1 MSNVRKAFQTK
12 SLLRRM
18 ADGGIF
24 KSIVNGVPTFTDK
37 DRAAPD
43 AKAYVPT
50 AMRELPNTGIV
61 PGGTALP
68 QAPAAPMPAP
78 AKLSVAPAAPMPAPA
93 KLSVAPAAPMPAP
106 AKLSVAPQDP
116 YSKMTGK
123 PPVSVAPAPAITAAP
138 PRAGM
143 TAPPVPAAPQQFYPQ
158 DPYSKMTGKPPV
170 PITPRTVRIPMN
182 YMAQTGGFGPTT
194 VPERRPRAIGS
205 MRKEIGAERQDI
217 GMGYL
222 AASGGFMASGG
233 EVKGPGGPTDD
244 KVGPVM
250 LSDGEYV
257 LPADTV
263 RAVGKENLDKL
274 KDATHT
280 PTNKAQRRGMLRRMA
295 DGTPTE
301 EEKRVRAQLA
311 GTIALTGEVPP
322 QPAPPPAAKL
332 VPAAPPTVS
341 PREAH
346 QKFAADQRLLD
357 SVSSWTGA
365 PRPPITPT
373 PAALKTPGWGE
384 KQAPGEVRG
393 PDGSFNTLEPSPPRS
408 TEPDVPP
415 STLTTAQSNEL
426 ERMKVSLGDQL
437 QPVNAM
443 KFGDPVDRGAID
455 RPMVAT
461 GEKQINS
468 KLYRDATGAVKE
480 GTATLFRP
488 ATEEDINKMPLNIGP
503 RAFSNL
509 TLREGTEPGQQV
521 NLGNGMFGTSSKP
534 GGPIDTFTG
543 VGKDFNADS
552 MRFGPDPEGKDRARQ
567 DAMVEQ
573 NLQARQTPR
582 GIAMPEVR
590 SNARDINARFDKL
603 AKDAASRFSSP
614 RAAGNLNKALT
625 QIEAQRMQALNQD
638 AENMTRQQ
646 QIAATAAMN
655 ERDIASRNATAARAD
670 ETDRLAISAQ
680 DRRAADTAAAQMS
693 AEELK
698 TKVREWEVRRRTD
711 KSFRMGLDEFLANP
725 SAARSGSGE
734 WFNADAKEL
743 AKRVTSQAQL
753 LYAEQPE
760 LMQAVVANK
769 QMLPGD
775 PDTAVIT
782 HAEALK
788 RAVDFFGV
796 LNIGVPV
803 KNEKGELYWD
813 ATGDQLRKS
822 ASGPWDN
829 TVATFANGKAYKF
842 IGPDKRERFYPIGAF
857 SGDDRVDRMVEEYFT
872 NQDILEEW
880 KNRRKERD

>member
-43 AKAYVPT
+43 AKAYVPK
-50 AMRELPNTGIV
+50 ALRELPNTGIV

-78 AKLSVAPAAPMPAPA
+78 AKLSVAPAPA
-93 KLSVAPAAPMPAP
+93 
-106 AKLSVAPQDP
+106 
-116 YSKMTGK
+116 T
-123 PPVSVAPAPAITAAP
+123 TAAP

-143 TAPPVPAAPQQFYPQ
+143 TAPPVPAAPQQFHPQ

-170 PITPRTVRIPMN
+170 PIIPRTVRIPMN

-322 QPAPPPAAKL
+322 QPVPPPAAKL

-365 PRPPITPT
+365 PRPPITPSLT
-373 PAALKTPGWGE
+373 PPKTPGWGE

-393 PDGSFNTLEPSPPRS
+393 PDDTFNTSATPPRD
-408 TEPDVPP
+408 TEFAAP
-415 STLTTAQSNEL
+415 SQFTPAQSAEL
-426 ERMKVSLGDQL
+426 ERLGVMQGDQL
-437 QPVNAM
+437 NPVTAM

-468 KLYRDATGAVKE
+468 KFYRDATGAVKE

-567 DAMVEQ
+567 DAIVER

-582 GIAMPEVR
+582 GIAMPEIR

-655 ERDIASRNATAARAD
+655 ARDIASRNATAARAD

-698 TKVREWEVRRRTD
+698 TRVREWEVRRRTD

-803 KNEKGELYWD
+803 KNEKGGLYWD
-813 ATGDQLRKS
+813 ATGEQLRES

>member
-1 MSNVRKAFQTK
+1 MSNMRKSFETK
-12 SLLRRM
+12 AKLRHM

-24 KSIVNGVPTFTDK
+24 KDIINGVQTFTDE
-37 DRAAPD
+37 RA
-43 AKAYVPT
+43 KT
-50 AMRELPNTGIV
+50 AGAQPYTPRAFRELPNTGITS
-61 PGGTALP
+61 GGVTTPLP
-68 QAPAAPMPAP
+68 AGVAPAPVLSAAPPMPAP
-78 AKLSVAPAAPMPAPA
+78 AKLSVAPPLPAPPPAAKISPMPIGPRSNY
-93 KLSVAPAAPMPAP
+93 LAA
-106 AKLSVAPQDP
+106 
-116 YSKMTGK
+116 
-123 PPVSVAPAPAITAAP
+123 
-138 PRAGM
+138 
-143 TAPPVPAAPQQFYPQ
+143 
-158 DPYSKMTGKPPV
+158 
-170 PITPRTVRIPMN
+170 
-182 YMAQTGGFGPTT
+182 TGGFGPTQAPAAPAQT
-194 VPERRPRAIGS
+194 TYQKAGGISGDSPVPRR
-205 MRKEIGAERQDI
+205 MGA
-217 GMGYL
+217 MGLPIMTSVGY
-222 AASGGFMASGG
+222 ASGGA
-233 EVKGPGGPTDD
+233 VKGPGGPTDD

-263 RAVGKENLDKL
+263 RKVGKENLDAL

-280 PTNKAQRRGMLRRMA
+280 PVSVKQRRGLRRMA

-301 EEKRVRAQLA
+301 EQKRAAMLRAAAQTAA
-311 GTIALTGEVPP
+311 GPTAAMVATGTPNAQPMPPQRPLEVLSGNVDLGVMRNDGVPP
-322 QPAPPPAAKL
+322 PPPAAPKL
-332 VPAAPPTVS
+332 AQVPRTVLMGPGEALIRGVTGDGVLGTTSKPPTQTPAAPAT
-341 PREAH
+341 E
-346 QKFAADQRLLD
+346 KL
-357 SVSSWTGA
+357 A
-365 PRPPITPT
+365 P
-373 PAALKTPGWGE
+373 
-384 KQAPGEVRG
+384 APVRG
-393 PDGSFNTLEPSPPRS
+393 PDGKFPGDVTAPAAAPAGAVAPAEPITSLRSLKLE
-408 TEPDVPP
+408 
-415 STLTTAQSNEL
+415 Q
-426 ERMKVSLGDQL
+426 MGVSQGDQL
-437 QPVNAM
+437 NPVYKREFSALPETVV
-443 KFGDPVDRGAID
+443 PVTPTNVD
-455 RPMVAT
+455 
-461 GEKQINS
+461 
-468 KLYRDATGAVKE
+468 L
-480 GTATLFRP
+480 
-488 ATEEDINKMPLNIGP
+488 PLAEGP
-503 RAFSNL
+503 RAFRSD
-509 TLREGTEPGQQV
+509 TIRQGVEPGVQM
-521 NLGNGMFGTSSKP
+521 NLGDGIFATSSKV
-534 GGPIDTFTG
+534 GGPLDTFTG
-543 VGKDFNADS
+543 VGKDYNADS
-552 MRFGPDPEGKDRARQ
+552 ARFGPDPNGADRARQ
-567 DAMVEQ
+567 DAIVEQ
-573 NLQARQTPR
+573 NLQARQPAR
-582 GIAMPEVR
+582 GFAMPEIR

>member
-1 MSNVRKAFQTK
+1 M
-12 SLLRRM
+12 
-18 ADGGIF
+18 
-24 KSIVNGVPTFTDK
+24 
-37 DRAAPD
+37 
-43 AKAYVPT
+43 
-50 AMRELPNTGIV
+50 NTQY
-61 PGGTALP
+61 T
-68 QAPAAPMPAP
+68 
-78 AKLSVAPAAPMPAPA
+78 
-93 KLSVAPAAPMPAP
+93 
-106 AKLSVAPQDP
+106 
-116 YSKMTGK
+116 
-123 PPVSVAPAPAITAAP
+123 
-138 PRAGM
+138 
-143 TAPPVPAAPQQFYPQ
+143 
-158 DPYSKMTGKPPV
+158 
-170 PITPRTVRIPMN
+170 
-182 YMAQTGGFGPTT
+182 
-194 VPERRPRAIGS
+194 RPR
-205 MRKEIGAERQDI
+205 E
-217 GMGYL
+217 
-222 AASGGFMASGG
+222 
-233 EVKGPGGPTDD
+233 
-244 KVGPVM
+244 
-250 LSDGEYV
+250 
-257 LPADTV
+257 
-263 RAVGKENLDKL
+263 
-274 KDATHT
+274 
-280 PTNKAQRRGMLRRMA
+280 
-295 DGTPTE
+295 
-301 EEKRVRAQLA
+301 
-311 GTIALTGEVPP
+311 
-322 QPAPPPAAKL
+322 
-332 VPAAPPTVS
+332 
-341 PREAH
+341 
-346 QKFAADQRLLD
+346 
-357 SVSSWTGA
+357 
-365 PRPPITPT
+365 
-373 PAALKTPGWGE
+373 
-384 KQAPGEVRG
+384 
-393 PDGSFNTLEPSPPRS
+393 
-408 TEPDVPP
+408 
-415 STLTTAQSNEL
+415 
-426 ERMKVSLGDQL
+426 
-437 QPVNAM
+437 M

-455 RPMVAT
+455 RPQVAT

-468 KLYRDATGAVKE
+468 RLYRDASGAVKE

-509 TLREGTEPGQQV
+509 TLREGTQPGEYV

-534 GGPIDTFTG
+534 GGPIDTFKG
-543 VGKDFNADS
+543 VGKDFNSDS
-552 MRFGPDPEGKDRARQ
+552 MRLGPDPEGKDRARQ
-567 DAMVEQ
+567 DAIVER
-573 NLQARQTPR
+573 NLQARQPAR
-582 GIAMPEVR
+582 GFAMPEIR

-638 AENMTRQQ
+638 ADNMTRQQ

-680 DRRAADTAAAQMS
+680 DRRAADEAAAQMS

-698 TKVREWEVRRRTD
+698 TRVREWEVRRRTD

-760 LMQAVVANK
+760 LLQAVVANK

-813 ATGDQLRKS
+813 ATGEQLRES

-872 NQDILEEW
+872 NQDILEER